1 MLIYNIKTDK
11 DNTTG
16 NYLAMEKAFFL
27 RINRPGTQK
36 TKQDFESNNEIMR
49 LGYLCVDSL

>member
-16 NYLAMEKAFFL
+16 NYLATEKAFFL

-36 TKQDFESNNEIMR
+36 TKQDFESNNVI
-49 LGYLCVDSL
+49 G